1 MKSDLYVEAGK
12 RIRLVREKKQ
22 YTREYVAL
30 KADIS
35 SKFLYEIEHGLKG
48 FSADNLYKI
57 SKALEVNVEYIL
69 SGRTSFEYESE
80 VRDVLSLFTEE
91 QLKEIASMLK
101 ILYNTFN

>member
-12 RIRLVREKKQ
+12 RIRLIREKKQ

-35 SKFLYEIEHGLKG
+35 AKFLYEIEHGLKG

-57 SKALEVNVEYIL
+57 SKALEVNAEYIL

-80 VRDVLSLFTEE
+80 VRDVLSLFTEN
-91 QLKEIASMLK
+91 QLKEIASMLRN
-101 ILYNTFN
+101 LYNTFN